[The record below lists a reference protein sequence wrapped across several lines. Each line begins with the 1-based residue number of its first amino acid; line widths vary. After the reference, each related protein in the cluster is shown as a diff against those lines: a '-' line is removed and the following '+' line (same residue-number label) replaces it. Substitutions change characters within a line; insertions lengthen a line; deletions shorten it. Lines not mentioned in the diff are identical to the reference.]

1 MYCASQLAVLNQIKL
16 KCNAF
21 IKLNQNK
28 VGKVDYIAI
37 ILQEGSK
44 SVNSV
49 DTKLNISMSRL
60 KKIEFS

>member
-28 VGKVDYIAI
+28 VGKVDN
-37 ILQEGSK
+37 IL
-44 SVNSV
+44 
-49 DTKLNISMSRL
+49 
-60 KKIEFS
+60 